1 MMTINKLLDRIH
13 ILTPAQIRDLS
24 DKAME
29 MITNSYEESLIRELI
44 YQGKSN
50 ASQRIIVARI
60 MEAFDKYYN
69 HLFLVD
75 RPDFLDYIQ
84 LDLEC
89 GMVYTET
96 GVKNENETEGAV
108 KENKI
113 PTTLQEKVHNID
125 NIKKENEELKAKI
138 AALEEQLAEIEK
150 KKKGISP
157 GINQAQAALFGLSLA
172 NAFDFKY
179 SNMKKDLAPVI
190 HKLFGWGKSKIAYYL
205 STPCEKEEKE
215 ELANLFK
222 DLCPHLYDVIMNKG
236 RLPFGVTPKVTPH
249 DEKVTPS
256 KE

>member
-1 MMTINKLLDRIH
+1 MTINKLLDRIH

-172 NAFDFKY
+172 NAFDFNY

>member
-1 MMTINKLLDRIH
+1 MTINKLLDRIH

-89 GMVYTET
+89 GMVYTDT
-96 GVKNENETEGAV
+96 GVKNENETEGVV

-113 PTTLQEKVHNID
+113 PTTLQENVHNID

-138 AALEEQLAEIEK
+138 ADLEEQLAEVKNKE
-150 KKKGISP
+150 KGISL

-172 NAFDFKY
+172 NAFEFSY
-179 SNMKKDLAPVI
+179 SNKKKELAPML
-190 HKLFGWGKSKIAYYL
+190 HDLFGWGQAKLASYL

-215 ELANLFK
+215 ELANIFK
-222 DLCPHLYDVIMNKG
+222 DLCPRLYKTIMNKG
-236 RLPFGVTPKVTPH
+236 VLPL
-249 DEKVTPS
+249 
-256 KE
+256 

>member
-1 MMTINKLLDRIH
+1 MTRKELLERIH
-13 ILTPAQIRDLS
+13 LLSPSQISNLS

-29 MITNSYEESLIRELI
+29 MITSGYEEALVRELI

-50 ASQRIIVARI
+50 ESQRIIVKGI
-60 MEAFDKYYN
+60 MTAFDKYYKS
-69 HLFLVD
+69 LFLVD

-89 GMVYTET
+89 GIVFTKT
-96 GVKNENETEGAV
+96 DKKNENETEGAV

-113 PTTLQEKVHNID
+113 PTTLQENVHNID

-138 AALEEQLAEIEK
+138 AALEEQLAEMEK